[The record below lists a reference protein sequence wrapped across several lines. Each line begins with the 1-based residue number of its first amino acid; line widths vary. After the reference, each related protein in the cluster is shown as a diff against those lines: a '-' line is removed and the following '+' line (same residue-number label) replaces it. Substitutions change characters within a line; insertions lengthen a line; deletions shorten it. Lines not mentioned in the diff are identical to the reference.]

1 MNEENRGRVKKLLL
15 EVCVCVC
22 WGVWGVWRKLKVQN
36 KELELE
42 L

>member
-22 WGVWGVWRKLKVQN
+22 WGCMEKIESAKN